1 MGVEIVGGLLA
12 DSLAL
17 LADGGHMLSDAGAL
31 ALTLVA
37 MRFARRPATSQRTYG
52 SYRAEILAALVNG
65 ATLVAVGDLHLRGGG
80 RAIQNAARDAGRPYA
95 GSHLWRPL

>member
-1 MGVEIVGGLLA
+1 
-12 DSLAL
+12 
-17 LADGGHMLSDAGAL
+17 MLSDAGAL

-65 ATLVAVGDLHLRGGG
+65 ATLVAVATSTSSWRRSSDSERRPRC
-80 RAIQNAARDAGRPYA
+80 RAALCWQSPLAAFRERRRTLDPFAAGITTT
-95 GSHLWRPL
+95 